1 MDYLSVGTMSS
12 LSLYPLGPAR
22 GTVSRNIN
30 IQVDGRVG
38 GWVDR
43 GMSEWMGVKEE
54 WKDGLNL
61 STSVIHTLKHTT
73 AV

>member
-1 MDYLSVGTMSS
+1 MGTMSS

-30 IQVDGRVG
+30 TQVDGRVG

-43 GMSEWMGVKEE
+43 GMSEWMGGR
-54 WKDGLNL
+54 KDGRMD
-61 STSVIHTLKHTT
+61 
-73 AV
+73 